1 MWRWWV
7 TNKVLVWQKMLIKYF
22 YWHIHRKN
30 KHNMVNSINHAL
42 EKSVQLFCLWQIFN
56 IVPRMNVFASK
67 FVSFPN
73 SWFKLSYIFNNFFP
87 IIFSKHFQ
95 QFMIYTCVKL
105 FFKLMIQTVNCC
117 IFLITFVQ
125 LFLSK
130 HFQQFMI
137 YTCVKLHL
145 EAIFKDICIDRRL
158 PSNFKTASSEY
169 YLFSEDRN
177 MHMIKNRKISC

>member
-1 MWRWWV
+1 MHWRSLSSFSV
-7 TNKVLVWQKMLIKYF
+7 FSKF
-22 YWHIHRKN
+22 
-30 KHNMVNSINHAL
+30 SISYL
-42 EKSVQLFCLWQIFN
+42 
-56 IVPRMNVFASK
+56 RMNVFASK

-73 SWFKLSYIFNNFFP
+73 SWFKLSYIFNNIFP
-87 IIFSKHFQ
+87 IIFFKTLQTLCDLHLCQALFQ
-95 QFMIYTCVKL
+95 THDSNFR
-105 FFKLMIQTVNCC
+105 
-117 IFLITFVQ
+117 IFLITFVR

-169 YLFSEDRN
+169 NLFSEDRN
-177 MHMIKNRKISC
+177 IYMIKNRKISC